1 MTILMKYWEW
11 LLAVIVLIALVA
23 AVIMFGNGRYDA
35 GYKAAYAEVSA
46 RLAESAK
53 QQAKQAQQASHEYQ
67 TAKAENEQ
75 KERIRYVEVQKIVE
89 RPVYVQHCVDD
100 DGLRELNAAIAD
112 GN

>member
-1 MTILMKYWEW
+1 MMILLKYWKW
-11 LLAVIVLIALVA
+11 LVALLVLTLLAA
-23 AVIMFGNGRYDA
+23 AVVLFARNRYEA

-46 RLAESAK
+46 RLAEAAK
-53 QQAKQAQQASHEYQ
+53 EQAEQAHQASLEYQ

-89 RPVYVQHCVDD
+89 RPVYRNVCLDD